1 MNVNIAKDLPAGAA
15 HPKSSAVL
23 ARAAMIRLAER
34 RLAPTPENY
43 ARAWIDVGGEHAPDR
58 EHDQSTRRMRRAER
72 LAAELTEMVKT
83 LCTTIS
89 VVADSESWVKGQGE
103 ALREML
109 DGEIDHVSVS
119 ELRALLTQTLDE
131 QRKIAAQRRKALEQ
145 LKATIMEL
153 AGVLAGLLDSTDQFS
168 QRITEHASEIEGA
181 VSVSALTGTVQRLL
195 TDTKDM
201 KATVGVSREGLRV
214 SHSVTSALGRE
225 VSRLEAKLAAASAE
239 VVTDHLTQTMNRRG
253 LEGAFIGA
261 VERARQTGRPL
272 SLALIDVDDFKKLN
286 DALGHHAGDG
296 ALKHLAT
303 LLKERLRPTD
313 AVARYGGE
321 EFVILLPGANLSD
334 AQETI
339 VRSQRELTTHVFMYD
354 EQRRF
359 ITFSGGVTEVRSE
372 DTLDSAVARAD
383 DAMYQAKHDGKNCVR
398 AI

>member
-1 MNVNIAKDLPAGAA
+1 MNINIAKDPPAGAS
-15 HPKSSAVL
+15 HTKSSAVL

-34 RLAPTPENY
+34 KLAPTPENY
-43 ARAWIDVGGEHAPDR
+43 AQAWIEAGGEAVHGR
-58 EHDQSTRRMRRAER
+58 EHDENARRMRRAER

-119 ELRALLTQTLDE
+119 ELRALLTQTVGE
-131 QRKIAAQRRKALEQ
+131 QRKIAEQRRKALEQ
-145 LKATIMEL
+145 LKATIVEL
-153 AGVLAGLLDSTDQFS
+153 AGVLGGVLDSTDQFS
-168 QRITEHASEIEGA
+168 QKITEHASEIEGA
-181 VSVSALTGTVQRLL
+181 VSVAALTGTVQRLL
-195 TDTKDM
+195 TDTREM
-201 KATVGVSREGLRV
+201 KLTVGASREGLRV
-214 SHSVTSALGRE
+214 SHSVTAALGRE

-253 LEGAFIGA
+253 LEGAFHGA
-261 VERARQTGRPL
+261 VERARQTGRSL

-303 LLKERLRPTD
+303 LLKEKLRPTD

-321 EFVILLPGANLSD
+321 EFVIVLPGANLSD

-339 VRSQRELTTHVFMYD
+339 VRTQRELTTHVFMYD

-359 ITFSGGVTEVRSE
+359 ITFSGGVTEVRPE
-372 DTLDSAVARAD
+372 DTLESAVARAD